1 MLNVSSLNN
10 EAIQNILNQA
20 LEIANGKEFKAK
32 EFPFQIFFLKIV
44 QGQKSVLKS
53 QKEN

>member
-32 EFPFQIFFLKIV
+32 ESIFVSNLFLKIA
-44 QGQKSVLKS
+44 QGQK
-53 QKEN
+53 